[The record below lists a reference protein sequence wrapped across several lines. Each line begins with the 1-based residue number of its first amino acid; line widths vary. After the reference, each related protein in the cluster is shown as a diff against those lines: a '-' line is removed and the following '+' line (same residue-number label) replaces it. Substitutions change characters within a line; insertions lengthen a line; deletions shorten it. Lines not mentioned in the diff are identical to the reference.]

1 LLKRDGVFVWGVSDM
16 RTELEPVLALAR
28 TIPAEDLPRLL
39 GDLREI
45 EATAT
50 ARLAAPG
57 VPTEDT
63 LLEVPEAAHR
73 LGVSPDYLYR
83 NHKRFAFTRR
93 MGRKLLFSSSGL
105 DAYLRKSK

>member
-1 LLKRDGVFVWGVSDM
+1 M
-16 RTELEPVLALAR
+16 RRELEIALDLAR
-28 TIPAEDLPRLL
+28 TLPANELPRLL

-50 ARLAAPG
+50 ARLASPRIETK
-57 VPTEDT
+57 PDT
-63 LLEVPEAAHR
+63 LLEVPETAHR

-83 NHKRFAFTRR
+83 NHARFAFTRR

-105 DAYLRKSK
+105 DQYLKKSH